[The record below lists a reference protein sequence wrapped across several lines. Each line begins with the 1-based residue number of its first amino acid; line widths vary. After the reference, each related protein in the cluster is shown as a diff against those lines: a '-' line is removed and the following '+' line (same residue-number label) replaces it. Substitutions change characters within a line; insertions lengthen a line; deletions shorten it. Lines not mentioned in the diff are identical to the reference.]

1 MSTANMVGEGPDPG
15 AWDYGRE
22 RVAKQKNT
30 IITCAVTGAGLTPS
44 MSPYLPY
51 TAEDMIKQSVDAA
64 KAGASV
70 LHLHARDPKNGQPTN
85 AVEVWESFVP
95 GIRKGCDAVINMSA
109 SLGATAEER
118 VSAVLAIKPEIATVI
133 VGSMNYGRFK
143 KAQDQ
148 GISEF
153 KYDWERELFGPKAYE
168 QVTQNTFAKIS
179 RMIDLLLENKIAM
192 EFECYDIGHIHTL
205 EYHLKNR
212 KLQSPLIVQFLTGIL
227 GGITSDLDHLMHMK
241 HTTER
246 LFGSD
251 CEIFVHGTGLVN
263 LKTAAAGAL
272 MGTSIRVG
280 QEDNVT
286 DRAGKLF
293 KSNAE
298 QVQRIRTVLE
308 ALNVEIATPAEARRR
323 LCLNG

>member
-1 MSTANMVGEGPDPG
+1 M
-15 AWDYGRE
+15 
-22 RVAKQKNT
+22 AKQKNT

-51 TAEDMIKQSVDAA
+51 TADDMIKQSIDAA

-85 AVEVWESFVP
+85 AVEIWKCFVP

-118 VSAVLAIKPEIATVI
+118 VSAVLALKPEIATVI

-148 GISEF
+148 GVSEF
-153 KYDWERELFGPKAYE
+153 QHDWERELFGPKAYE
-168 QVTQNTFAKIS
+168 QVTQNTFAKIG
-179 RMIDLLLENKIAM
+179 RMIDLLIENKIAM

-241 HTTER
+241 HTTEDSSEAIAR
-246 LFGSD
+246 FSS
-251 CEIFVHGTGLVN
+251 
-263 LKTAAAGAL
+263 TAPG
-272 MGTSIRVG
+272 
-280 QEDNVT
+280 
-286 DRAGKLF
+286 
-293 KSNAE
+293 
-298 QVQRIRTVLE
+298 
-308 ALNVEIATPAEARRR
+308 
-323 LCLNG
+323 